1 MRLVLDAGQPH
12 YVQVGV
18 VHGGIG
24 DCGSKVFPGIYARLE
39 DEENLNFIRE
49 AMGLRELNNS
59 LRNFLITTVMALS
72 ERARN
77 M

>member
-1 MRLVLDAGQPH
+1 MQLVLDAGRPH

-49 AMGLRELNNS
+49 SIGLREYN
-59 LRNFLITTVMALS
+59 RGQ
-72 ERARN
+72 
-77 M
+77 

>member
-1 MRLVLDAGQPH
+1 MRLVLDAGRPH

-49 AMGLRELNNS
+49 AIGLRKLQSLSDIVTTSGRGQNS
-59 LRNFLITTVMALS
+59 HKIQ
-72 ERARN
+72 
-77 M
+77 